1 MAANIL
7 VTDDRCN
14 ALKKTI
20 SGVCDIAIFV
30 SERDAP
36 LIYVVSPGIIKI
48 LARESCFACSRKV
61 RGVDLFSIDAVG
73 VSILDRLGTL
83 CGSVMTKY
91 ELFGD
96 PDDGDVVFF
105 DDIGLI

>member
-14 ALKKTI
+14 ALEKTI

-48 LARESCFACSRKV
+48 LSRESCFACSRKV

-96 PDDGDVVFF
+96 PDDGDIVFF